1 MKSLFALSA
10 LCLTVLVLAGIQ
22 EAQSL
27 PSFTGALS
35 CARDYMAETVKQK
48 LVSRSA
54 LVARFY
60 EKMEVAKQRY
70 RAAQQAG
77 LQVTMDEL
85 LLEELRGLRREIES
99 RGGKAPNDGLANEQ
113 MDPAL
118 LKCVDPDALHE
129 GWSPA
134 AASAAMEDEEEEDE
148 TSREHTEELKAELE
162 RLQTQA
168 SREAEMGWSLDPET
182 KAALASRTK
191 SIVAELLNNEVRQ
204 LALAVVQSYLT
215 GGSLAP
221 VILTITA
228 TLRFKLADYFMNG
241 IMDVV
246 SSLLGKRIEIK
257 PVGAGAQPIAVP
269 VAA

>member
-27 PSFTGALS
+27 PSFKGALS

-70 RAAQQAG
+70 RAAQEAG

-99 RGGKAPNDGLANEQ
+99 QGGKAPNEDRKSTRLNSSHSGESR
-113 MDPAL
+113 MP
-118 LKCVDPDALHE
+118 
-129 GWSPA
+129 S
-134 AASAAMEDEEEEDE
+134 SA
-148 TSREHTEELKAELE
+148 
-162 RLQTQA
+162 
-168 SREAEMGWSLDPET
+168 
-182 KAALASRTK
+182 
-191 SIVAELLNNEVRQ
+191 
-204 LALAVVQSYLT
+204 
-215 GGSLAP
+215 
-221 VILTITA
+221 
-228 TLRFKLADYFMNG
+228 
-241 IMDVV
+241 
-246 SSLLGKRIEIK
+246 
-257 PVGAGAQPIAVP
+257 
-269 VAA
+269 